1 MLDFGNFW
9 LIWYTPLIS
18 EVLPDYHNFWHTKED
33 FLGGDRHSCIL
44 QVVENTISV
53 DTMFPDK
60 PLDAYVVWN
69 SFEGAI
75 W

>member
-1 MLDFGNFW
+1 MLDFSNFW

-18 EVLPDYHNFWHTKED
+18 KALPDYHNFWCAKEE
-33 FLGGDRHSCIL
+33 FLGGDRHSRML
-44 QVVENTISV
+44 QVVKNTISV

-60 PLDAYVVWN
+60 PLDACVVWN
-69 SFEGAI
+69 GFEGAI